1 MENAK
6 LTSVAIV
13 NKLDLLTNRWMRL
26 VKRKIMGGG
35 TEKPRNM
42 DFMGTSFES
51 HKIAKPRWRRVIG
64 SCLGEDPHRY
74 GGEDQM
80 NRQTTNKQIFMIRF
94 TFILSL
100 VKISIS
106 CIFSAPTKYKVAM
119 VLITACGI

>member
-1 MENAK
+1 MEYAK

-42 DFMGTSFES
+42 DFMGTSFERS

-80 NRQTTNKQIFMIRF
+80 NRQTTNKQIFVVSMIR
-94 TFILSL
+94 
-100 VKISIS
+100 
-106 CIFSAPTKYKVAM
+106 
-119 VLITACGI
+119 

>member
-1 MENAK
+1 MEYAK

-42 DFMGTSFES
+42 DFMGASFES

-64 SCLGEDPHRY
+64 CCLGEDPHRY

-80 NRQTTNKQIFMIRF
+80 NRQTTNKQIFVVSIIR
-94 TFILSL
+94 
-100 VKISIS
+100 
-106 CIFSAPTKYKVAM
+106 
-119 VLITACGI
+119 